1 MTDEEDQIIEEHSQN
16 EENVNLALSN
26 NIESETQKKK
36 HNFDASKKNAGKKS
50 DVDKI
55 ISFIGNKNQVKKQPG
70 ELDFFFASA
79 CESTKRLPR
88 RLQLRIKQE
97 VMRAIINAET
107 EFLDQPSAT
116 STSSIVSTETPG
128 RSAMVRLDTPSPIS
142 QIIPAPSQTFF
153 HPSASNEVQEST
165 SNVMYENANFCDD
178 SQQRSYYLI

>member
-1 MTDEEDQIIEEHSQN
+1 MTDEENQITEEHSQN
-16 EENVNLALSN
+16 EENVELTLSN

-36 HNFDASKKNAGKKS
+36 HNFVASKKNVGKES

-88 RLQLRIKQE
+88 RLQLRIKQD

-116 STSSIVSTETPG
+116 PTSSIVSTETPG
-128 RSAMVRLDTPSPIS
+128 SGTVVRLDTPSPVS

-153 HPSASNEVQEST
+153 HPSTSNQVQEST
-165 SNVMYENANFCDD
+165 SNVMYENANFCGD
-178 SQQRSYYLI
+178 SQQQSYYLI